1 VLQDPATTVAH
12 SYPSDY
18 AGNPSKEKVMRKLLT
33 VASALVLF
41 GTASL
46 AQADSLSFNI
56 NVGGPPIVISQPPD
70 FIYPSELGFG
80 VAVGVPYDMFYDS
93 GIYYVYRGG
102 GWYRT
107 SAYGGS
113 WVRIGQRQLPPQL
126 RRYNINKIHAFRDRE
141 YRTFSR
147 DREHYRGK
155 RFNPA
160 GERREER
167 HEMKEQRQEIKEQ
180 RHDMKEQRHEMKEQR
195 HEMKEQRHEDRQ
207 DQHEQ
212 RRDERGGER
221 RDERH

>member
-1 VLQDPATTVAH
+1 MKKILV
-12 SYPSDY
+12 
-18 AGNPSKEKVMRKLLT
+18 
-33 VASALVLF
+33 VASAVVLF
-41 GTASL
+41 GTASM
-46 AQADSLSFNI
+46 AQAGIGFSI

-113 WVRIGQRQLPPQL
+113 WVKIGQRQLPPNL
-126 RRYNINKIHAFRDRE
+126 RRYNINKIHSFRDRE
-141 YRTFSR
+141 YRSFSKDR
-147 DREHYRGK
+147 DHYKGQ

-160 GERREER
+160 GGGREE
-167 HEMKEQRQEIKEQ
+167 H
-180 RHDMKEQRHEMKEQR
+180 HDVKAPAR
-195 HEMKEQRHEDRQ
+195 

-212 RRDERGGER
+212 RPEERGGEHKE
-221 RDERH
+221 ERH